1 MARSRSKS
9 RNSNPPP
16 TWDER
21 LINALAPWRKEIG
34 GIILFML
41 AAVTLLA
48 LPGFTE
54 AGWLGWW
61 TSLLRQLFGWGAY
74 PFCLSAMLGG
84 LHVALA
90 KIERPYQ
97 IAPAQVI
104 GFELILLT
112 SLPLSHQLTNSSLP
126 DAYLGRGGGLVGWA
140 LSTPLLDFFG
150 PFLTGFFYLSLLLYG
165 VGLLARIGWGDILR
179 SLHNAS
185 TFLEEVA
192 ETVAPPEARDV
203 GLGQER
209 PSLPPQQPQT
219 APPQTNLAIPPP
231 QAAPAPAAVPAPGL
245 SPTPTAAR
253 STSRRSR
260 RLPHIS
266 LLEQGGSFGLPEAE
280 IERKK
285 RIIEQTLGD
294 FGIPAEVTE
303 IRRGPSVTQFGVEPG
318 YLERTDAEGEVQL
331 KKIRI
336 GQIAALQK
344 DLALALAV
352 SRLRIQA
359 PIPGRGVV
367 GVEVP
372 NDDISMVR
380 LRPIIESAEFGRLHS
395 PLAVGLGRDVTGSA
409 VAVDL
414 ARLPHLLIA
423 GTTGSGKSV
432 CLNAMIANLV
442 FNNSPDELHLIMI
455 DPKKVELIRFNG
467 LPHLIGGVEVEA
479 DRAVGMLRWLTAEMD
494 RRYETFAHLG
504 ARNILSYN
512 NKAVGHSSPEIRP
525 LPYITVF
532 IDELADLMHTYP
544 GDVERTLCRLA
555 QMARATGIH
564 LVVATQRPSTDV
576 ITGLIKANFPARLSF
591 SVASSTDS
599 RVILDSV
606 GAEQLLGKGDM
617 LFLSPE
623 ASAPVRVQGVFV
635 DDEEVGRIVT
645 HWHNALPDF
654 EPMAAPWESLI
665 AKYALLDE
673 TDPLLETAIE
683 IAKQQDNI
691 STSLLQRRLRVGFPR
706 AARIMEYLHEMGLV
720 EDPETGGKTRR
731 TLVDEEDDPLDDILF
746 DAD

>member
-1 MARSRSKS
+1 MARSRSK
-9 RNSNPPP
+9 RKDSNPPP

-21 LINALAPWRKEIG
+21 LINALLPWRKEIG
-34 GIILFML
+34 GIILFVL
-41 AAVTLLA
+41 AVITLLA
-48 LPGFTE
+48 LSGFTE

-61 TSLLRQLFGWGAY
+61 TNLLRQLFGWGAY
-74 PFCLSAMLGG
+74 PLCLSAAAGG
-84 LHVALA
+84 LHVALG
-90 KIERPYQ
+90 KVERPYH
-97 IAPAQVI
+97 ITPAQVI

-112 SLPLSHQLTNSSLP
+112 TLPLSHQLTNATLP

-150 PFLTGFFYLSLLLYG
+150 PLLTGLFYLSLLLYG
-165 VGLLARIGWGDILR
+165 LALMVQIGWSDILR
-179 SLHNAS
+179 GLHNTS
-185 TFLEEVA
+185 VFLAEVA
-192 ETVAPPEARDV
+192 ATVAPPEEIETDV
-203 GLGQER
+203 DNAAEVASPR
-209 PSLPPQQPQT
+209 PSPPQSNLAALPPQP
-219 APPQTNLAIPPP
+219 APSP
-231 QAAPAPAAVPAPGL
+231 AAPIINNSQPVSSRP
-245 SPTPTAAR
+245 S
-253 STSRRSR
+253 SRRGR

-266 LLEQGGSFGLPEAE
+266 LLEAGGSFGLPEAE

-285 RIIEQTLGD
+285 QTIEKTLAD
-294 FGIPAEVTE
+294 FGIPAQVTQ

-318 YLERTDAEGEVQL
+318 YLERTDADGEVQL

-352 SRLRIQA
+352 TRLRIQA
-359 PIPGRGVV
+359 PVPGQGVV
-367 GVEVP
+367 GIEVP
-372 NDDISMVR
+372 NDDISSVR
-380 LRPIIESAEFGRLHS
+380 LRPIIESAEFRGLQS
-395 PLAVGLGRDVTGSA
+395 PLAVGLGRDVTGTS
-409 VAVDL
+409 VAIDL

-432 CLNAMIANLV
+432 CLNGLITNLV
-442 FNNSPDELHLIMI
+442 FNNGPDDLHLIMI
-455 DPKKVELIRFNG
+455 DPKKVELMRFNG

-479 DRAVGMLRWLTAEMD
+479 DRAVGVLRWLTAEMD
-494 RRYETFAHLG
+494 RRYETFAHLN

-512 NKAVGHSSPEIRP
+512 RKAAQHGSPEIRP

-591 SVASSTDS
+591 AVASGIDS

-617 LFLSPE
+617 LFLSPD
-623 ASAPVRVQGVFV
+623 ASAPVRIQGVYV
-635 DDEEVGRIVT
+635 DDEEIGRVVT

-683 IAKQQDNI
+683 IAKKQENI

-720 EDPETGGKTRR
+720 EDPEAGGKTRR
-731 TLVDEEDDPLDDILF
+731 TLVDEEDNPLAEYLSDD
-746 DAD
+746 

>member
-1 MARSRSKS
+1 MARSRSK
-9 RNSNPPP
+9 RKDNTPPP

-21 LINALAPWRKEIG
+21 LINALLPWRKEIG
-34 GIILFML
+34 GIILFVL
-41 AAVTLLA
+41 AVITLLA

-74 PFCLSAMLGG
+74 PLCLSAAAGG
-84 LHVALA
+84 LHVALS
-90 KIERPYQ
+90 KIERPYH
-97 IAPAQVI
+97 ITPAQVI

-112 SLPLSHQLTNSSLP
+112 TLPLSHQLTAAGLP
-126 DAYLGRGGGLVGWA
+126 EAYQGRGGGLVGWA

-150 PFLTGFFYLSLLLYG
+150 PFLTGLFYLSLLLYG
-165 VGLLARIGWGDILR
+165 VGLMVQVGWSDILR
-179 SLHNAS
+179 GLH
-185 TFLEEVA
+185 TFSDFLA
-192 ETVAPPEARDV
+192 EAAARMAPPEREEPAEEPETPRVTAD
-203 GLGQER
+203 
-209 PSLPPQQPQT
+209 PPQS
-219 APPQTNLAIPPP
+219 NLAVRPPVPKPVASVVVDNSPPPP
-231 QAAPAPAAVPAPGL
+231 QPAP
-245 SPTPTAAR
+245 
-253 STSRRSR
+253 RRSR

-266 LLEQGGSFGLPEAE
+266 LLEAGGSFGLPEAE

-285 RIIEQTLGD
+285 QIIEQTLAD
-294 FGIPAEVTE
+294 FGIPAQVTQ

-318 YLERTDAEGEVQL
+318 YLERTDSEGELQL

-352 SRLRIQA
+352 TRLRIQA
-359 PIPGRGVV
+359 PVPGQGVV

-380 LRPIIESAEFGRLHS
+380 LRPIIESGEFRHLQS
-395 PLAVGLGRDVTGSA
+395 PLAVGLGRDVTGTS
-409 VAVDL
+409 VAIDL

-432 CLNAMIANLV
+432 CLNGLITNLV
-442 FNNSPDELHLIMI
+442 FNNGPDDLHLIMI
-455 DPKKVELIRFNG
+455 DPKKVELIRFNS

-479 DRAVGMLRWLTAEMD
+479 DRAVGVLRWLTAEMD
-494 RRYETFAHLG
+494 RRYETFAHFN

-512 NKAVGHSSPEIRP
+512 RKAAQHSSPEMKP
-525 LPYITVF
+525 LPYIAVF

-591 SVASSTDS
+591 SVASGIDS

-623 ASAPVRVQGVFV
+623 ASAPIRVQGVFV
-635 DDEEVGRIVT
+635 DDEEVSRVVT
-645 HWHNALPDF
+645 HWHNTLPDF
-654 EPMAAPWESLI
+654 EPMAAPWESLV

-683 IAKQQDNI
+683 IAQKQENI

-720 EDPETGGKTRR
+720 EDPESGGKTRR
-731 TLVDEEDDPLDDILF
+731 TLVDEEDNPLDDYLS
-746 DAD
+746 

>member
-1 MARSRSKS
+1 MARSRARSRSKPKETP
-9 RNSNPPP
+9 PPP

-21 LINALAPWRKEIG
+21 LINALLPWRKEIG
-34 GIILFML
+34 GLLLFLL
-41 AAVTLLA
+41 AVITLLA
-48 LPGFTE
+48 LPGFTQ
-54 AGWLGWW
+54 ANWLGWW
-61 TSLLRQLFGWGAY
+61 TSLLRQAFGWGAY
-74 PFCLSAMLGG
+74 PLCLSAAAGG
-84 LHVALA
+84 LHVALGRV
-90 KIERPYQ
+90 ERPYH
-97 IAPAQVI
+97 ITPAQVI
-104 GFELILLT
+104 GFELILLA
-112 SLPLSHQLTNSSLP
+112 SLPLSYQLTNA
-126 DAYLGRGGGLVGWA
+126 DITAAYAGQGGGLVGWA
-140 LSTPLLDFFG
+140 LAAPLLDFLG
-150 PFLTGFFYLSLLLYG
+150 PLLTGTLHFSLLLYG
-165 VGLLARIGWGDILR
+165 LGLLFQIGWRDILDG
-179 SLHNAS
+179 LKATS
-185 TFLEEVA
+185 TFLADVA
-192 ETVAPPEARDV
+192 AAVAPSPVSEREAAAAEGEAAAPSPAAIPTQPPPPRPISPPV
-203 GLGQER
+203 VNESSLAAVVVPER
-209 PSLPPQQPQT
+209 PS
-219 APPQTNLAIPPP
+219 
-231 QAAPAPAAVPAPGL
+231 
-245 SPTPTAAR
+245 
-253 STSRRSR
+253 RRRR

-266 LLEQGGSFGLPEAE
+266 LLEAGGSMGLPETE

-285 RIIEQTLGD
+285 QIIEQTLAD
-294 FGIPAEVTE
+294 FGIPAEVTQ

-318 YLERTDAEGEVQL
+318 YLERTDAEGQVQL

-336 GQIAALQK
+336 GQIAGLQK

-352 SRLRIQA
+352 TRLRIQA
-359 PIPGRGVV
+359 PVPGQGVV

-380 LRPIIESAEFGRLHS
+380 LRPIIESAEFLQLQS
-395 PLAVGLGRDVTGSA
+395 PLAVGLGRDVTGTA
-409 VAVDL
+409 VAIDL

-432 CLNAMIANLV
+432 CLNGLITNLV

-455 DPKKVELIRFNG
+455 DPKKVELVRFNG
-467 LPHLIGGVEVEA
+467 LPHLIGSVEVEA
-479 DRAVGMLRWLTAEMD
+479 DRAVGVLRWLTAEMD
-494 RRYETFAHLG
+494 RRYETFAHLN

-512 NKAVGHSSPEIRP
+512 HKAAQHSNPDIKP
-525 LPYITVF
+525 LPYIAVL

-591 SVASSTDS
+591 SVASSIDS

-623 ASAPVRVQGVFV
+623 ASAPIRVQGIFV
-635 DDEEVGRIVT
+635 DDEEVSRVVT

-683 IAKQQDNI
+683 IAQKQEQI
-691 STSLLQRRLRVGFPR
+691 STSLLQRRLRIGFPR

-720 EDPETGGKTRR
+720 DDPESGGKTRR
-731 TLVDEEDDPLDDILF
+731 TLVDEDDNPLDDYLP
-746 DAD
+746 D